1 METETRQNR
10 RQYHLDACEH
20 HQRQAI
26 AAKRCGDLPA
36 MRHHVTVASRHL
48 TRSKLFRPQAV
59 A

>member
-1 METETRQNR
+1 MDSRQQQ

-26 AAKRCGDLPA
+26 AAKRAGDLPG
-36 MRHHVTVASRHL
+36 MRSHMAVATRHL
-48 TRSKLFRPQAV
+48 SRSRLFKAV